1 MEVEKKAIPQVHWM
15 SPLKAK
21 EFIKG
26 ENIEVEALFKFT
38 SNIQSITVSLTST
51 ESNLNLE
58 LHTVQVNNRATAIQ
72 FVFIIDS
79 NISEKQLQL
88 NAKII
93 SDAGTN
99 NFKRTLNI
107 SKDSIANSI
116 ELVKILK
123 NEYGKFVIQK
133 LTTNLSLASSPR
145 TFDYEFQSCVSINQN
160 LYISTKQ
167 TGGLIKVNSNLEPA
181 ILLQNTFRTDPFIR
195 SMAVYESG
203 TYATTSTPS
212 NQLIG
217 YNNLDR
223 EVVRA
228 ELQMDISEEILPI
241 GDIIYSIERP
251 TNGGSFIIANYNQR
265 TGGYISSQNVTRLT
279 AEAHL
284 FDFGNKK
291 QVYFLH
297 NVARNVQIERFS
309 QNENNISIIDKMEGV
324 CLNQKPLKVS
334 DSKVVIPMRNKLYL
348 FTKDHIRNEIFTSN
362 EVIIAVRLNTAKNRL
377 ALLTSASIVILNY
390 PSFREISKT
399 NNIMN
404 VVDIQFI
411 D

>member
-1 MEVEKKAIPQVHWM
+1 MEEEKKAIPQVHWM

-21 EFIKG
+21 EYSKG

-38 SNIQSITVSLTST
+38 SNIQSITVSLTSP

-58 LHTVQVNNRATAIQ
+58 LHTVQVNNRATTIQ
-72 FVFIIDS
+72 FVFVIDS

-107 SKDSIANSI
+107 SQNSISNSI

-133 LTTNLSLASSPR
+133 LTTNLSPAGSPR
-145 TFDYEFQSCVSINQN
+145 TYDYEFQSCVSINQN

-167 TGGLIKVNSNLEPA
+167 TGGLIGVNPNLEPA
-181 ILLQNTFRTDPFIR
+181 ILLQNTFRAEPFIR

-203 TYATTSTPS
+203 TYATISTPS
-212 NQLIG
+212 SQLIG

-223 EVVRA
+223 EIVRA

-297 NVARNVQIERFS
+297 NVAGNVQIERFS
-309 QNENNISIIDKMEGV
+309 QNENNISIIDKIEGV

-334 DSKVVIPMRNKLYL
+334 DSEVVIPMRNQLYL

-362 EVIIAVRLNTAKNRL
+362 EVISAVRLNTAKNRI

-399 NNIMN
+399 NNITN

>member
-1 MEVEKKAIPQVHWM
+1 MEEEKKAIPQVHWM

-21 EFIKG
+21 ECSKG

-38 SNIQSITVSLTST
+38 SNIQSITVSLTSP

-58 LHTVQVNNRATAIQ
+58 LHTVQVNNRATTIQ
-72 FVFIIDS
+72 FVFVIDS

-107 SKDSIANSI
+107 SQNSIANSI

-123 NEYGKFVIQK
+123 NEYGKFIIQK
-133 LTTNLSLASSPR
+133 LTTNLSPAGSPR

-167 TGGLIKVNSNLEPA
+167 TGGLIRVNPNLEPA
-181 ILLQNTFRTDPFIR
+181 ILLQNRFRADPFIR

-203 TYATTSTPS
+203 TYVTISSPS

-223 EVVRA
+223 EIVRTD
-228 ELQMDISEEILPI
+228 LQMDISEEILPI
-241 GDIIYSIERP
+241 GNIIYSIERP

-297 NVARNVQIERFS
+297 NVAGNVQIERFS

-334 DSKVVIPMRNKLYL
+334 DSEVVIAMRNQLYL
-348 FTKDHIRNEIFTSN
+348 FTKDHIKNEIFTSN
-362 EVIIAVRLNTAKNRL
+362 EVISAVRLNTAKNRL
-377 ALLTSASIVILNY
+377 ALLTNASITILNY
-390 PSFREISKT
+390 PSFREVSKT
-399 NNIMN
+399 NNITN